1 MVNMHED
8 PSISGN
14 WKYSCTNSGCFREFE
29 QDPEEVE
36 EDGLECPYC
45 GSSEASKKIIYH
57 D

>member
-1 MVNMHED
+1 MHED